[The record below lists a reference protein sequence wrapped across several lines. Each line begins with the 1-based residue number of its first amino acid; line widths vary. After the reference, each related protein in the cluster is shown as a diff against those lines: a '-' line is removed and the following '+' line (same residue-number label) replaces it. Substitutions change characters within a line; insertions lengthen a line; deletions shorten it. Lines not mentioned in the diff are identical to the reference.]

1 MITIYLLKGCIHC
14 QVVINRLK
22 ETCNRK
28 ICVIFVDKSEV
39 MHLKIKD
46 KRFKSFPIAFTGSPR
61 ANGNPSKKSVSL
73 TGSNKIIN
81 VISKL
86 EESKKKQL
94 RKNKNK
100 FGKENTGKEIM
111 GNEMSISYELNNEG
125 NIKFSDRRV
134 PCFGSSCQVLNRVHE
149 PCNSFGKKLWFN
161 NQIDHFKPNIKKANC
176 KYSLE
181 EIGFNIP
188 MSNHFGNCKDNILTY
203 AAGSGGINPVTG
215 KNYYNDEKPNC
226 VQNYRNSYI
235 HCDKNIEEN
244 PNKLMGINKYGNKN
258 SNTGNKNSNTER
270 KVTKYGNTKGVE
282 QMKKV
287 EIPFKNIK
295 GVEQMIRYG
304 NTKKAEQMKGTPS
317 PFGKLTTP
325 LGIEIS
331 LE

>member
-28 ICVIFVDKSEV
+28 ICIIFVDKSEV

-61 ANGNPSKKSVSL
+61 SNGNPSKKSISL

-81 VISKL
+81 VINKL
-86 EESKKKQL
+86 EESKKKEN
-94 RKNKNK
+94 RKKNK
-100 FGKENTGKEIM
+100 FGKEIM

-149 PCNSFGKKLWFN
+149 PCNDNTYKNLNNKFGKN
-161 NQIDHFKPNIKKANC
+161 SNSVRNSNC
-176 KYSLE
+176 RKSLE
-181 EIGFNIP
+181 DIGFNIP

-203 AAGSGGINPVTG
+203 AAGSGGVNPVTG
-215 KNYYNDEKPNC
+215 KNYYNDEKPTC
-226 VQNYRNSYI
+226 VQNYSNSYI
-235 HCDKNIEEN
+235 HCDKNIERN
-244 PNKLMGINKYGNKN
+244 PNKLMGINKYGKIKKNTNK
-258 SNTGNKNSNTER
+258 E
-270 KVTKYGNTKGVE
+270 KYDG
-282 QMKKV
+282 
-287 EIPFKNIK
+287 
-295 GVEQMIRYG
+295 
-304 NTKKAEQMKGTPS
+304 S

>member
-81 VISKL
+81 VINKL
-86 EESKKKQL
+86 EESKKKEN
-94 RKNKNK
+94 KKNK
-100 FGKENTGKEIM
+100 FGKENTGIM

-149 PCNSFGKKLWFN
+149 PCNYVDSSSNVNKFGRN
-161 NQIDHFKPNIKKANC
+161 SNC

-188 MSNHFGNCKDNILTY
+188 MSNHFGSCKDDILTY
-203 AAGSGGINPVTG
+203 AAGSGGVNPVTG

-226 VQNYRNSYI
+226 VQNYSNSYI
-235 HCDKNIEEN
+235 HCDKKIEEN
-244 PNKLMGINKYGNKN
+244 PNKLMGINKYGNAHPEKMKARKMKARKIKSQLYNYGKN
-258 SNTGNKNSNTER
+258 RNNKE
-270 KVTKYGNTKGVE
+270 
-282 QMKKV
+282 
-287 EIPFKNIK
+287 KN
-295 GVEQMIRYG
+295 
-304 NTKKAEQMKGTPS
+304 

>member
-14 QVVINRLK
+14 QVVINKLK

-61 ANGNPSKKSVSL
+61 SNGNPSKKSVSL

-81 VISKL
+81 VINKL
-86 EESKKKQL
+86 EESKKKEN
-94 RKNKNK
+94 RKLNKKNK
-100 FGKENTGKEIM
+100 FGKEIM

-149 PCNSFGKKLWFN
+149 PCNIVDSSSNLKNKFGKNSNFEKN
-161 NQIDHFKPNIKKANC
+161 SNC

-188 MSNHFGNCKDNILTY
+188 MSNHFGSCKDDILTY
-203 AAGSGGINPVTG
+203 AAGSGGVNPVTG

-226 VQNYRNSYI
+226 VQNYSNSYI
-235 HCDKNIEEN
+235 HCDKKIEEN
-244 PNKLMGINKYGNKN
+244 PNKLMGINKYGNIPPEKMKAGKMQVGKIKPNVFFYGKN
-258 SNTGNKNSNTER
+258 GVNKE
-270 KVTKYGNTKGVE
+270 
-282 QMKKV
+282 
-287 EIPFKNIK
+287 KN
-295 GVEQMIRYG
+295 
-304 NTKKAEQMKGTPS
+304 